1 MSTKQ
6 KISFKKSLQDAIKK
20 QKDAEKEIEEA
31 EAEEDADVEEEAKG
45 KKPKKEK
52 KPRSLTGYNIFTREK
67 WAEVKANKGEDQK
80 LVATELSKEFG
91 QQWKELSDEERQ
103 KYSELA
109 DKYNAEHGL
118 PATKK
123 KKERD
128 GHPREPNAY
137 QAWMLQPEVKKKI
150 NEFPASER
158 RKVRSEMW
166 REHKLK
172 NGM

>member
-1 MSTKQ
+1 MLLELGTKISKQVRELISPAKTTTPRMSTEVKQ
-6 KISFKKSLQDAIKK
+6 EKKQRISFKKSLQDAIKK

-45 KKPKKEK
+45 KPKKPKKEK

-118 PATKK
+118 PATKR

-137 QAWMLQPEVKKKI
+137 QA
-150 NEFPASER
+150 
-158 RKVRSEMW
+158 
-166 REHKLK
+166 
-172 NGM
+172 